1 MEAENRFHIIVG
13 EDIDRGR
20 SVFNLSSSFYLSLSF
35 ICTTNHNE
43 NSFWIEPRTLGSR
56 IFHCTFLIFCS
67 YSVLE
72 QDELSNIIIIKYY
85 FYNIILDPNF
95 FILHFYSLFLL
106 LYLKSEITESFTYLF
121 IF

>member
-1 MEAENRFHIIVG
+1 MEPENKFHIIVG
-13 EDIDRGR
+13 EDIDRGW
-20 SVFNLSSSFYLSLSF
+20 SIFNLPSSFYLSLSF
-35 ICTTNHNE
+35 ICNHNE
-43 NSFWIEPRTLGSR
+43 NSFWIDPRTLGSR

-95 FILHFYSLFLL
+95 FILHFIRYFFS
-106 LYLKSEITESFTYLF
+106 YI
-121 IF
+121 

>member
-20 SVFNLSSSFYLSLSF
+20 SVFNHRRFTSVFHLFVPLTTKLVLNRTANFRIAHFSLYVSYILF
-35 ICTTNHNE
+35 
-43 NSFWIEPRTLGSR
+43 
-56 IFHCTFLIFCS
+56 IFCFRTRLT
-67 YSVLE
+67 LE
-72 QDELSNIIIIKYY
+72 YHYY
-85 FYNIILDPNF
+85 QIFYNIILDPNF